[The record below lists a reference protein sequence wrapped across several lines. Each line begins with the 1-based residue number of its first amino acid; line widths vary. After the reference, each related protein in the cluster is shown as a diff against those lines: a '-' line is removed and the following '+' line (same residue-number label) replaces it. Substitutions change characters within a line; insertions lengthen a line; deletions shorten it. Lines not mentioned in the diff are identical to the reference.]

1 MSKNEVKPEA
11 AEPYTEQTS
20 LGGPIPVVM
29 GGGPMACRMKIS
41 GKALQAAGMKPNDQ
55 IELIAGAG
63 EIRIR
68 KIGDQE
74 PSIWSASEPKPSARK
89 IQLDALMEFAR
100 ERQARARGE
109 YDDEDPEKPLN
120 AEQISQGEL

>member
-1 MSKNEVKPEA
+1 M
-11 AEPYTEQTS
+11 
-20 LGGPIPVVM
+20 
-29 GGGPMACRMKIS
+29 
-41 GKALQAAGMKPNDQ
+41 
-55 IELIAGAG
+55 IAGAG